1 MHRSSYT
8 YRKKQEER
16 PRLNS
21 RQPSFFNLN
30 QNDGKYE
37 YGFKQFEFNAPQ
49 IKATENLSPIK
60 TPENNFQNLPKT
72 QLNTT
77 WYLSTEQRLQEEN
90 KKLREELITIRES
103 FLKEKETLLNK
114 IDKKNDIIYELNSSI
129 SYYSDR
135 NSTKN

>member
-1 MHRSSYT
+1 MHKSSYS

-21 RQPSFFNLN
+21 RQPSFFNIS

-37 YGFKQFEFNAPQ
+37 YGFKQFDFNTPQ
-49 IKATENLSPIK
+49 VKATENLSPFK
-60 TPENNFQNLPKT
+60 TPENNIPISPKT

-77 WYLSTEQRLQEEN
+77 WYISTEQRLQEEN

-103 FLKEKETLLNK
+103 FLKEKETLLNR
-114 IDKKNDIIYELNSSI
+114 IDKKNDIIYELNDHL
-129 SYYSDR
+129 YYYEGR
-135 NSTKN
+135 K